1 MALFSSKKKTYAQ
14 RNPAAAGQYAMLTP
28 AQKQILDDF
37 SYREHKNLKAIDRS
51 AMQRIAEVYVIRKAM
66 GMSEKQ
72 IKLDVQRLYAAAVRT
87 LQHSEITTN
96 VSAKLFTTDDFY
108 NGDEVKTM
116 WTVKTGKPHNYNLT
130 RQAVEERAFGFKIDW
145 NVPIREAA
153 MTRPVYAGLNFTR
166 HPYGAAAAYG
176 SVVLVFKP
184 QVLLRSTFIHTDT
197 FDQSLKFAKADETEL
212 ELQRNK
218 ICTYAQMGT
227 LIVNMS
233 ENQLTALMQ
242 ATEGKYL
249 VTEHPPSYVEA
260 HILGGVR
267 WSRDLAEIR
276 VALTQT
282 QTGQS
287 TLDREAGAAKR
298 SLATMK
304 YLISEFAKKHGVP
317 AKIYHLHQIVEVL
330 NA

>member
-1 MALFSSKKKTYAQ
+1 MGRFSSKKKTYAQ

-37 SYREHKNLKAIDRS
+37 SYREHKNLRAIDRS
-51 AMQRIAEVYVIRKAM
+51 AMQRIAEEYVIPNAM
-66 GMSEKQ
+66 GKSEKQ
-72 IKLDVQRLYAAAVRT
+72 IKLDAQRLYAAAVRT

-96 VSAKLFTTDDFY
+96 VSAKIFTIDDFY
-108 NGDEVKTM
+108 NGDEVKTI

-130 RQAVEERAFGFKIDW
+130 RQTVEERAFGFKIDW
-145 NVPIREAA
+145 NVPIRQAA

-166 HPYGAAAAYG
+166 HPYGAAVAYG
-176 SVVLVFKP
+176 SVVLVYKP

-197 FDQSLKFAKADETEL
+197 FDHSLNFANADETEL

-233 ENQLTALMQ
+233 NNQLKALMQ
-242 ATEGKYL
+242 ATEGNYV
-249 VTEHPPSYVEA
+249 VTDHPPNYLEA
-260 HILGGVR
+260 HILGGAR

-276 VALTQT
+276 VALT
-282 QTGQS
+282 GQS
-287 TLDREAGAAKR
+287 TLDREAGVAKR

-317 AKIYHLHQIVEVL
+317 AMIYNRDQIVEVL